1 MRAKIKTQLSAFLPP
16 ALVEELLAAHAE
28 AKENFY
34 LGGLRLS
41 AVEGGRFC
49 EAAFR
54 ILEHVTA
61 GTFTALGTQI
71 DTERVITVLGKL
83 PRTSAVD
90 SIRLHIPRALRMVY
104 DIRNKRDA
112 AHLADGIDPNLQD
125 AVLVI
130 SVLDWVLA
138 ELIRLYHKVTP
149 NEATDIVDQIVTR
162 MAPAVQDFD
171 GFLKVLKPS
180 LGAGDYVLLL
190 LYQRG
195 PQGAEL
201 VELRNWVRPKMRANL
216 QRTVDR
222 LVDDTA
228 FAHFDEKRY
237 FITRSGQH
245 EVEKRKLVQPA

>member
-1 MRAKIKTQLSAFLPP
+1 MRAKIHAQLSAFLPHK
-16 ALVEELLAAHAE
+16 LVDELLKAHAE
-28 AKENFY
+28 AKESLY

-41 AVEGGRFC
+41 EVEGGRFC
-49 EAAFR
+49 EAVFR
-54 ILEHVTA
+54 ILEHLTTGKYTA
-61 GTFTALGTQI
+61 VGAQL
-71 DTERVITVLGKL
+71 DTEKLIGVLGNL
-83 PRTSAVD
+83 PKPSASD

-138 ELIRLYHKVTP
+138 ELIRLFHKVTP
-149 NEATDIVDQIVTR
+149 NEAADMVDQIVTR

-171 GFLKVLKPS
+171 GFLKVLKPN

-195 PQGAEL
+195 PQSAEL
-201 VELRNWVRPKMRANL
+201 VELEQWVRPAMRQNL
-216 QRTVDR
+216 RRTLGR
-222 LVDDTA
+222 LVDIA
-228 FAHFDEKRY
+228 FVHYDGKRY
-237 FITRSGQH
+237 LITRSGQQ
-245 EVEKRKLVQPA
+245 EVEKRKLVHPT